1 LKQPGH
7 VLLVDD
13 DIDHLQ
19 LLRIRLEREQYKVTT
34 ASSAR
39 EALTKVMTV
48 RPQVVVTDLRMDEM
62 DGMQLLE
69 TLQRQHPTLPVL
81 IITAH
86 GTIPDAVAA
95 TQRGAFGFITK
106 PIDKDDLLQK
116 IERAILT
123 YGGDT
128 GACDS
133 GPMITQSDR
142 MEAILAEA
150 RLAADS
156 DASVLIRGPTGS
168 GKELLARYIH
178 DRSPRAAG
186 PWVTVNCAAIPHDLL
201 ESELFGHT
209 KGAFTGAAGNRD
221 GLISAAHKG
230 TLFLDEIG
238 DMPLGLQAKIL
249 RVIEDRRVRPVGAAE
264 DRAVDMRLVSATNMD
279 LEKAIV
285 AGEFREDLFYRLN
298 VVCFELPPLAE
309 RREDIPLLVHHF
321 LEQLAERTGKRKV
334 YAPEAMELLVCAEWP
349 GNIRQLRNVVERNVA
364 LSPAPVITVQQ
375 VQDSLVEKVTEL
387 PSYDEARES
396 FTREYLIQLLKITEG
411 NISQAARYAQRNRT
425 DFYKLLNRHGIS
437 KRQF

>member
-1 LKQPGH
+1 LKQGH

-69 TLQRQHPTLPVL
+69 VLQRQHPTLPVL

-116 IERAILT
+116 IRRAIAT
-123 YGGDT
+123 YGGET
-128 GACDS
+128 GASDS
-133 GPMITQSDR
+133 GPMLTQSDR

-150 RLAADS
+150 RLAAES

-178 DRSPRAAG
+178 DRSRRASG

-209 KGAFTGAAGNRD
+209 KGAFTGAAGSRE

-249 RVIEDRRVRPVGAAE
+249 RVMEDRRVRPVGAAD

-279 LEKAIV
+279 LEKAIA
-285 AGEFREDLFYRLN
+285 AGEFREDLYYRLN
-298 VVCFELPPLAE
+298 VVCFELPPLAD

-321 LEQLAERTGKRKV
+321 LEQLAERTGKRRV
-334 YAPEAMELLVCAEWP
+334 YAPEAMELLVRAEWP

-364 LSPAPVITVQQ
+364 LSPAPVITAQQ
-375 VQDSLVEKVTEL
+375 VQDALVEKVTEL

>member
-1 LKQPGH
+1 LKQGH

-19 LLRIRLEREQYKVTT
+19 LLRIRLEREQYRVTT

-69 TLQRQHPTLPVL
+69 VLQRQHPTLPVL

-86 GTIPDAVAA
+86 GTIPDAVQA

-116 IERAILT
+116 IQRAITT
-123 YGGDT
+123 YGGET
-128 GACDS
+128 GASDS
-133 GPMITQSDR
+133 GPMLTQSDR

-150 RLAADS
+150 RLAAES

-178 DRSPRAAG
+178 DRSRRASG

-209 KGAFTGAAGNRD
+209 KGAFTGAAGHRE

-249 RVIEDRRVRPVGAAE
+249 RVMEDRRVRPVGAAE

-279 LEKAIV
+279 LEKAIA
-285 AGEFREDLFYRLN
+285 AGEFREDLYYRLN
-298 VVCFELPPLAE
+298 VVCFELPPLAD

-321 LEQLAERTGKRKV
+321 LEQLAERTGKRRV
-334 YAPEAMELLVCAEWP
+334 YAPEAMELLVRAEWP

-364 LSPAPVITVQQ
+364 LSPAPVITGQQ
-375 VQDSLVEKVTEL
+375 VQDALVEKVTEL

>member
-1 LKQPGH
+1 LKQGH

-86 GTIPDAVAA
+86 GTIPDAVEA

-116 IERAILT
+116 IESAIVT
-123 YGGDT
+123 YGGDS
-128 GACDS
+128 GDCDS
-133 GPMITQSDR
+133 GPMVTQSDR

-150 RLAADS
+150 RLAAES

-178 DRSPRAAG
+178 DRSPRAKG
-186 PWVTVNCAAIPHDLL
+186 PWITVNCAAIPHDLL

-209 KGAFTGAAGNRD
+209 KGAFTGAAGNRE

-279 LEKAIV
+279 LVKAIA
-285 AGEFREDLFYRLN
+285 AGEFREDLYYRLN
-298 VVCFELPPLAE
+298 VVCFELPPLAD
-309 RREDIPLLVHHF
+309 RREDIPPLVHHF
-321 LEQLAERTGKRKV
+321 LELLAERTGKRRV

-375 VQDSLVEKVTEL
+375 VQDALVEKVTEL

>member
-1 LKQPGH
+1 LKHGH

-86 GTIPDAVAA
+86 GTIPDAVEA

-116 IERAILT
+116 IQRAIVT

-128 GACDS
+128 AADA

-150 RLAADS
+150 RLAAES
-156 DASVLIRGPTGS
+156 DASILIRGPTGS

-178 DRSPRAAG
+178 DRSRRASG
-186 PWVTVNCAAIPHDLL
+186 PWVTVNCAAIPQDLL

-209 KGAFTGAAGNRD
+209 KGAFTGASGNRE

-249 RVIEDRRVRPVGAAE
+249 RVLEDRRVRPVGAAE

-279 LEKAIV
+279 LERAIGD
-285 AGEFREDLFYRLN
+285 GEFREDLYYRLN
-298 VVCFELPPLAE
+298 VVCFELPPLSE

-321 LEQLAERTGKRKV
+321 LEQLAERTGKRRV

-349 GNIRQLRNVVERNVA
+349 GNVRQLRNIVERNVA

-375 VQDSLVEKVTEL
+375 VQDALVEKVTEL

-396 FTREYLIQLLKITEG
+396 FTREYLIQLLKLTEG